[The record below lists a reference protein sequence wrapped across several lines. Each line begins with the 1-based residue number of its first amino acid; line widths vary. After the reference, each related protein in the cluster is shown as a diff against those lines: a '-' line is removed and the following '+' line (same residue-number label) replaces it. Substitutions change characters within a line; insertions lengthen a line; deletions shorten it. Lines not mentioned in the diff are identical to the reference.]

1 MHSQII
7 FLYHTVYNIQGVS
20 KITLQL
26 WWSQLTQN
34 CMDHPYELSSAVVR
48 TVLDLILMI
57 LACQSLLLMMMILDP
72 VDHLQHN
79 LPPVVDTLS
88 LGRTAS
94 AQKPCLME
102 EE

>member
-1 MHSQII
+1 M
-7 FLYHTVYNIQGVS
+7 V
-20 KITLQL
+20 L

-57 LACQSLLLMMMILDP
+57 LACQILLLMMMILDP

-79 LPPVVDTLS
+79 LRDDVCQLFKLIKGAKIQSALKNLYFILCIYSCKVNFFIGTL
-88 LGRTAS
+88 
-94 AQKPCLME
+94 
-102 EE
+102 